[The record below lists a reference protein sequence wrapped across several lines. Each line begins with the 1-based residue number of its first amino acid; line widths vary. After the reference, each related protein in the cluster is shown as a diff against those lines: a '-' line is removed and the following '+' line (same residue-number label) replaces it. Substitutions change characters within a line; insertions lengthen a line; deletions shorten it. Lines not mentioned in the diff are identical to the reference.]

1 MVEIRERKTGN
12 NTYYYLEHS
21 FRLNGKVVKKELYLG
36 KQIPKNIDSIKAK
49 FLQEVYNQKW
59 YVLLDRI
66 KANYKKDMRS
76 ATVSEREKELE
87 GFMIKFTYDTQR
99 IEGSTLNLKETA
111 NLLQHG
117 ITPSNRPSR
126 DVKET
131 EAHSKLFYEML
142 DYKKDL
148 NLQTVLSWHY
158 LLFRDTKPDIA
169 GKVRTRQV
177 LIVAT
182 KFVPPSP
189 AVVSAEL
196 NDFFKWYNKNKDK
209 IHPVELAA
217 LVHLKFVTIHPFVDG
232 NGRMSRILMNFV
244 LNKHGYPMLN
254 IPYVNRAGYYT
265 SLERAQ
271 VKRNDLVFV
280 SWFFRR
286 YEKEYGRYAKTPP
299 SKS

>member
-36 KQIPKNIDSIKAK
+36 KQIPKNIESIKAK
-49 FLQEVYNQKW
+49 FLREVYNQKW

-76 ATVSEREKELE
+76 ATVSEKEKELE
-87 GFMIKFTYDTQR
+87 TFMIKFTYDTQR

-142 DYKKDL
+142 DHKKEL
-148 NLQTVLSWHY
+148 NLQTVLDWHY
-158 LLFRDTKPDIA
+158 LLFKDTKPDIA

-177 LIVAT
+177 LIAAT
-182 KFVPPSP
+182 KFVPPNP
-189 AVVSAEL
+189 AAVPAEL

-232 NGRMSRILMNFV
+232 NGRMSRLLMNFV
-244 LNKHGYPMLN
+244 LNRHGYPMLN

-280 SWFFRR
+280 LWFFRR
-286 YEKEYGRYAKTPP
+286 YEKEYGKYTKIQTT
-299 SKS
+299 

>member
-1 MVEIRERKTGN
+1 MVEIRERKAGN

-36 KQIPKNIDSIKAK
+36 KQVPKNIDSIRAK
-49 FLQEVYNQKW
+49 FLHEVYNQKW

-66 KANYKKDMRS
+66 KANYKKDMHS
-76 ATVSEREKELE
+76 ATESEREKELE
-87 GFMIKFTYDTQR
+87 VFMIKFTYDTQR

-131 EAHSKLFYEML
+131 EAHSKLFYEVL

-148 NLQTVLSWHY
+148 NLQTILDWHY
-158 LLFRDTKPDIA
+158 ALFKDTKLDIA

-177 LIVAT
+177 LIAAT

-189 AVVSAEL
+189 AVVPAEL

-217 LVHLKFVTIHPFVDG
+217 LVHLRFVTIHPFVDG
-232 NGRMSRILMNFV
+232 NGRMSRLLMNFV
-244 LNKHGYPMLN
+244 LNKHDYPMLN
-254 IPYVNRAGYYT
+254 IPYINRTSYYT

-271 VKRNDLVFV
+271 VKKNDFVFV
-280 SWFFRR
+280 LWFFRR
-286 YEKEYGRYAKTPP
+286 YEKECGKYAKIR
-299 SKS
+299 

>member
-21 FRLNGKVVKKELYLG
+21 LRLNGKVVKKELYLG

-59 YVLLDRI
+59 YVLLDKI
-66 KANYKKDMRS
+66 KANYKNDMSS
-76 ATVSEREKELE
+76 ATPSEKEKELE
-87 GFMIKFTYDTQR
+87 VFMIKFTYDTQR

-117 ITPSNRPSR
+117 VTPSNRPSMN
-126 DVKET
+126 VKET

-142 DYKKDL
+142 DYKKEL
-148 NLQTVLSWHY
+148 TLQIILDWHY
-158 LLFRDTKPDIA
+158 QLFKDTKPDIA

-177 LIVAT
+177 LIAAT

-209 IHPVELAA
+209 INPVELAA
-217 LVHLKFVTIHPFVDG
+217 LVHLRFVTIHPFVDG
-232 NGRMSRILMNFV
+232 NGRMSRLLMNFI

-286 YEKEYGRYAKTPP
+286 YEKEYGRY
-299 SKS
+299 SK

>member
-21 FRLNGKVVKKELYLG
+21 FRLSGKVVKKELYLG
-36 KQIPKNIDSIKAK
+36 KQIPKNIESIKAK
-49 FLQEVYNQKW
+49 FLQEVYNKKW

-131 EAHSKLFYEML
+131 EAHSKLFYELL
-142 DYKKDL
+142 DHKNDL
-148 NLQTVLSWHY
+148 NLQTVLDWHY
-158 LLFRDTKPDIA
+158 QLFKDTKPDIA

-177 LIVAT
+177 LIAAT

-189 AVVSAEL
+189 AVVPAEL
-196 NDFFKWYNKNKDK
+196 SDFFKWYNRNKDK
-209 IHPVELAA
+209 MHPVELAA

-232 NGRMSRILMNFV
+232 NGRMSRLLMNFV
-244 LNKHGYPMLN
+244 LNRHGYPMLN

-286 YEKEYGRYAKTPP
+286 YEKEYSKYAKMQAA
-299 SKS
+299 